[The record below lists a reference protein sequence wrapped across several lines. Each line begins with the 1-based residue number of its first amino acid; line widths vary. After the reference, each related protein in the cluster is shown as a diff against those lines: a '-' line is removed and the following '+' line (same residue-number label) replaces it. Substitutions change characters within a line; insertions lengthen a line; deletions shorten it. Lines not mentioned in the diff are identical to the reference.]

1 MTENK
6 TIGVYYV
13 DTTDLEGWTD
23 ETLADELRKPL
34 EELGIEVEIGQSGFE
49 NPVIYENV
57 PTHEKDTLLNLVK
70 YIVDKVV
77 TQ

>member
-13 DTTDLEGWTD
+13 DTTDLDGWTD
-23 ETLADELRKPL
+23 ETLAGALRGPL
-34 EELGIEVEIGQSGFE
+34 GEFGIDIEIGNSII
-49 NPVIYENV
+49 NPVFFDVGVNKE
-57 PTHEKDTLLNLVK
+57 DALRDQVK

-77 TQ
+77 SN

>member
-1 MTENK
+1 MTENE

-23 ETLADELRKPL
+23 EALMDALREPL
-34 EELGIEVEIGQSGFE
+34 GELGIDIEIGNSII
-49 NPVIYENV
+49 NPVFFDVGVNKE
-57 PTHEKDTLLNLVK
+57 DALRDQVK

-77 TQ
+77 SN